1 MAPSPCDQKKAEI
14 FRLVRKECRAETATA
29 EAIYDL
35 ECLEVKENYESRKKS
50 ACLDLM
56 EQESKELAEK
66 KRLYMAKMEPIKV
79 KHAQKLAAMQEQY
92 GVVDLEA
99 DPLASVLPETPSSPG
114 LIMAAAE
121 PGQKNSVSGYNSL
134 EDSEDSDSSSD
145 TSIPAVQ
152 VIPKATNK
160 PTTKATF
167 APLRA
172 KRKRQPSMEFGGDDD
187 DDEPDSSQSENGGE
201 RDDFSDITFQ
211 NSPVRPSG
219 KVPKASKRAPA
230 QRPASSAPPKSM
242 KNRLGQNELNHDFG
256 TWNEATSPIPH
267 GQAQGGD
274 GDESIYSGPGRSGLV
289 EISPFFPLAQQYQQ
303 SC

>member
-1 MAPSPCDQKKAEI
+1 VTNIRLRLADQHKA
-14 FRLVRKECRAETATA
+14 
-29 EAIYDL
+29 
-35 ECLEVKENYESRKKS
+35 
-50 ACLDLM
+50 
-56 EQESKELAEK
+56 
-66 KRLYMAKMEPIKV
+66 
-79 KHAQKLAAMQEQY
+79 
-92 GVVDLEA
+92 G
-99 DPLASVLPETPSSPG
+99 
-114 LIMAAAE
+114 

-134 EDSEDSDSSSD
+134 EDSEDSEDSDSSSD

-187 DDEPDSSQSENGGE
+187 DDDDDEPDSSQSENGGE

-211 NSPVRPSG
+211 NSPARPSG

-230 QRPASSAPPKSM
+230 QRPASSAPPKTM
-242 KNRLGQNELNHDFG
+242 KNRLGQNELNHGFG
-256 TWNEATSPIPH
+256 TWSEATSPTPH

-274 GDESIYSGPGRSGLV
+274 GDESIYSGPGRSGLI

>member
-1 MAPSPCDQKKAEI
+1 VANIRLRLADQHK
-14 FRLVRKECRAETATA
+14 T
-29 EAIYDL
+29 
-35 ECLEVKENYESRKKS
+35 
-50 ACLDLM
+50 
-56 EQESKELAEK
+56 
-66 KRLYMAKMEPIKV
+66 
-79 KHAQKLAAMQEQY
+79 
-92 GVVDLEA
+92 
-99 DPLASVLPETPSSPG
+99 
-114 LIMAAAE
+114 E
-121 PGQKNSVSGYNSL
+121 PGQKTSVSGYNSL
-134 EDSEDSDSSSD
+134 EGSEDSEDSDSSSD

-187 DDEPDSSQSENGGE
+187 DDDDDDDDEPDSSQSENGGE
-201 RDDFSDITFQ
+201 RDDFSEITFQ

-242 KNRLGQNELNHDFG
+242 KNRLGQNELNHGFG
-256 TWNEATSPIPH
+256 TWSEATSPIPH